1 MSTKVK
7 KVRISRTKA
16 KELIM
21 NSGGR
26 FITTTHK
33 AADGKDRTMN
43 CRYHGLTSLSNLRVI
58 ENGTP
63 GFRGVNIHTLK
74 ELKAN
79 KVVYTVR

>member
-26 FITTTHK
+26 FITTTHITE
-33 AADGKDRTMN
+33 DGRTRVTN
-43 CRYHGLTSLSNLRVI
+43 CRYKNETSLGKLRVI
-58 ENGTP
+58 EDGCYKA
-63 GFRGVNIHTLK
+63 VNPATLK